1 MSALRRNL
9 STIIGIMAFAT
20 LFLLFCTLPAG
31 AESGRHEIVFIDSG
45 VRDAQVLV
53 DEIRP
58 GVEVI
63 RLAAGSDGLAQI
75 AERMAG
81 KSGIEAV
88 HIISHGSEGALQLGS
103 IMFSSRNIREHATD
117 LTVIGHALKPDGDI
131 LLYGCNVAKGAAG
144 KAFIADVATATGAV
158 VAASINPTGPATLG
172 GDWSLEASTARV
184 VARTLAYGEKYKA
197 LLDVTYTT
205 TNTGIDAVKG
215 SGTTLAY
222 DTYFKYTGLDFS
234 GSNIIYADQYGIYNG
249 ASSGGPST
257 ALSGTIDIASKTNG
271 NVFNIKYLTVVAQTN
286 TSCTFSVKFDNN
298 ATPVTFTAGSTPVTS
313 FTLTNS
319 NRDSVTDNWNY
330 KRFAFTPTVVGA
342 IHVIISETTGLG
354 IGNDTGIASF
364 VIGALPAPA
373 PAPTVTGISP
383 TSGTTAGGTSV
394 TITGTNFNGAT
405 SVTIGGVAA
414 TGVTVVSATSITATT
429 PAGSAG
435 AKDVVVTTPNGTGT
449 GTGLFTYAAAPTVTG
464 ISPTSGATAGGTS
477 VTITGTN
484 LTGATAVKFGTTSA
498 TINTNNATQITATSP
513 AGSAGQ
519 VDITVVTAGGTS
531 ATSASDKFTYV
542 AGAQTATAAAA
553 TLTPVA
559 GANDA
564 ITLTVKD
571 SLGNTDTSF
580 TGAKNVTISGYQ
592 QAPDAGYGSFNGTT
606 LTASPNTIAVTFA
619 GGVASPN
626 LALNKAAAQ
635 TIGFSI
641 ATVATPATNSPVITP
656 TAGTTASMTVSTN
669 ITAPASNGGNFA
681 QQPVITLKD
690 AHGNISA
697 GDNATQV
704 TASKKDAGTWTL
716 TGTTVKT
723 AVNGIATFTNVG
735 ATNTAQVLNAQL
747 AFDATGLTQVTSAT
761 VTLPAPVGAQTA
773 TAAAATLTPVAGAN
787 DAITLTVKDSLGN
800 TDTSF
805 TGAKNVTISGYQQA
819 PDAGYGSFNG
829 TTLTASPNTIAVTFA
844 GGVASPNLALN
855 KAAAQTIGFSIAT
868 VATPATNSPV
878 ITPTAGTTASM
889 TVSTNITAPASNG
902 GNFAQ
907 QPVITLKD
915 AHGNISAG
923 DNATQV
929 TASKKDAGTWT
940 LTGTTVKTA
949 VNGIATFTNVGA
961 TNTAQVLNAQL
972 AFDATGLTQ
981 VTSATV
987 TLPAAPLSTVST
999 LSNLTLS
1006 IGTLAP
1012 VFATGTTSYTAHV
1025 ANATSSITVTPTV
1038 SDNTATVKV
1047 NGTTVT
1053 SGTASGS
1060 ISLSVGSNNIT
1071 VVATAQDG
1079 VTTSSYTV
1087 TVTRDKAAQTLIF
1100 NQPTT
1105 VTFGGGT
1112 VDLSTYATAGLSTG
1126 PVIFSIVNGG
1136 TGSGTLSGSN
1146 NSILTITQAGTIIIQ
1161 ADQNGDVNYADAP
1174 SVQQTLTVNKAGQT
1188 IGTISFTAPALT
1200 IGGNTTVSA
1209 TATSAL
1215 AVSFSSLTTGVCTVS
1230 NTTVTGVAAGVCTI
1244 AADQTGNVNYN
1255 GAPRV
1260 TNYLTVATTANAVHL
1275 SHNSVI
1281 TDFTTIQDAVDAA
1294 TDGDTV
1300 NIDAGVFVE
1309 QVTVTKAITLQGA
1322 GIDQTVVKSPV
1333 SDSLLQSG
1341 GNWKDLKNR
1350 DVFALIGIKTNSSS
1364 LVTIKNLTVDG
1375 DSKGFLS
1382 DLRYPD
1388 KNLYDFQGIGAF
1400 NSTVTIDT
1408 VKVTGVR
1415 ELATDFGQTVPAGY
1429 TPTDQPSG
1437 MNHNDSIFAE
1447 SAAGAGT
1454 HTLTVTNS
1462 TVTKFQKNALLAWG
1476 PTLVVDINNNTFQ
1489 GYGKTIWSTGN
1500 ALQIASSDR
1509 SGLGGANGDR
1519 RGTSGSVT
1527 NNQILGIGLVIPEPG
1542 QDGSY
1547 LNLGLL
1553 GPSGILLWETA
1564 NGFQLTGNTIT
1575 GPGVFSWHSSITST
1589 DGGYGNMGIDI
1600 YNSPNTSVTNNAVS
1614 GFDVGIDEE
1623 SAVSGSHVT
1632 VSGNTMATNA
1642 IDILSASGND
1652 LLTLGSDAEIIGY
1665 YNINNGV
1672 DTVTGF
1678 GTGDKIYVFGLLPG
1692 AVNGKISGTPVVD
1705 FTGGTVTAG
1714 NGSAVAAK
1722 SVQVATSGGITTLYV
1737 NTNSISGAQLQ
1748 INLTGVYYP
1757 ENFALSGGYI
1767 SFVKT
1772 TPVTVATNPAGR
1784 SFSVDGTT
1792 YTSAQTFNWV
1802 ANSTHTLATVDLQSG
1817 ATGTRYDFANWSDS
1831 GAMSHTFATPAT
1843 GTVNATAN
1851 FVTKYKLTM
1860 STPGN
1865 GTVVP
1870 APGDYWYP
1878 ADGTPAIRAT
1888 AASGYTFTSWTGAVT
1903 SAASSATTVQ
1913 PLAGPLT
1920 VAANFSTAPT
1930 SLALTASIGSR
1941 SGSYSGDRTWPVTL
1955 SKAAGT
1961 ATNVQ
1966 VNSVTAASTNPAC
1979 KPVINQTLSALPVSY
1994 GTISAGSPVTRP
2006 IVITF
2011 TGCPKLTIFNVSIA
2025 YSSSEGS
2032 GVASINGVTQ

>member
-656 TAGTTASMTVSTN
+656 TAGA
-669 ITAPASNGGNFA
+669 
-681 QQPVITLKD
+681 
-690 AHGNISA
+690 
-697 GDNATQV
+697 
-704 TASKKDAGTWTL
+704 
-716 TGTTVKT
+716 
-723 AVNGIATFTNVG
+723 
-735 ATNTAQVLNAQL
+735 
-747 AFDATGLTQVTSAT
+747 
-761 VTLPAPVGAQTA
+761 
-773 TAAAATLTPVAGAN
+773 
-787 DAITLTVKDSLGN
+787 
-800 TDTSF
+800 
-805 TGAKNVTISGYQQA
+805 
-819 PDAGYGSFNG
+819 
-829 TTLTASPNTIAVTFA
+829 
-844 GGVASPNLALN
+844 
-855 KAAAQTIGFSIAT
+855 
-868 VATPATNSPV
+868 
-878 ITPTAGTTASM
+878 TASM

-1564 NGFQLTGNTIT
+1564 SGFQITGNTIT

>member
-1 MSALRRNL
+1 MPTLRRNL
-9 STIIGIMAFAT
+9 SAIIGIMAFAT
-20 LFLLFCTLPAG
+20 LFLLFRTPPAG

-45 VRDAQVLV
+45 VRDAQVLA

-63 RLAAGSDGLAQI
+63 RLEAGSDGLAQI

-81 KSGIEAV
+81 KNGIEAV
-88 HIISHGSEGALQLGS
+88 HIISHGSEGVLQLGS

-131 LLYGCNVAKGAAG
+131 LLYGCNVAKGSAG
-144 KAFIADVATATGAV
+144 KAFIADLATATGAV
-158 VAASINPTGPATLG
+158 VAASTNPTGPATLG

-205 TNTGIDAVKG
+205 TSTGSDAVQG
-215 SGTTLAY
+215 SGTTLAH
-222 DTYFKYTGLDFS
+222 DTYFNYTGLDS
-234 GSNIIYADQYGIYNG
+234 LGSHLISADEYGIYNG
-249 ASSGGPST
+249 TSSAPS
-257 ALSGTIDIASKTNG
+257 AAPSGTINIASKTNG
-271 NVFNIKYLTVVAQTN
+271 NVFTIKYLTVVAQTDK
-286 TSCTFSVKFDNN
+286 SCSFSVKFDNN
-298 ATPVTFTAGSTPVTS
+298 ATPVAFTAGSTPVTS

-319 NRDSVTDNWNY
+319 NRDSVSGVWNY
-330 KRFAFTPTVVGA
+330 KTFTFTPTVVGA
-342 IHVIISETTGLG
+342 IHVAISETTGNG

-364 VIGALPAPA
+364 VVGALPAPA

-383 TSGTTAGGTSV
+383 TGGLPGGGTSV
-394 TITGTNFNGAT
+394 TITGTNFTGAT
-405 SVTIGGVAA
+405 SVTIGGAAA

-449 GTGLFTYAAAPTVTG
+449 GTGLFTYVAAPTVTG

-498 TINTNNATQITATSP
+498 TINTNTATQITATSP

-592 QAPDAGYGSFNGTT
+592 QAPDAGYGSFNGAT
-606 LTASPNTIAVTFA
+606 LTVSPNTISVTFA

-656 TAGTTASMTVSTN
+656 TAGATASMTVSTN
-669 ITAPASNGGNFA
+669 ITAPAGNGGNFA
-681 QQPVITLKD
+681 QQPAITLKD
-690 AHGNISA
+690 AHGNINA

-716 TGTTVKT
+716 TGATVKT
-723 AVNGIATFTNVG
+723 AVNGIATFTN
-735 ATNTAQVLNAQL
+735 L
-747 AFDATGLTQVTSAT
+747 
-761 VTLPAPVGAQTA
+761 
-773 TAAAATLTPVAGAN
+773 
-787 DAITLTVKDSLGN
+787 
-800 TDTSF
+800 
-805 TGAKNVTISGYQQA
+805 
-819 PDAGYGSFNG
+819 
-829 TTLTASPNTIAVTFA
+829 
-844 GGVASPNLALN
+844 
-855 KAAAQTIGFSIAT
+855 
-868 VATPATNSPV
+868 
-878 ITPTAGTTASM
+878 
-889 TVSTNITAPASNG
+889 
-902 GNFAQ
+902 
-907 QPVITLKD
+907 
-915 AHGNISAG
+915 
-923 DNATQV
+923 
-929 TASKKDAGTWT
+929 
-940 LTGTTVKTA
+940 
-949 VNGIATFTNVGA
+949 GA

-1006 IGTLAP
+1006 SGTLNP
-1012 VFATGTTSYTAHV
+1012 IFAAGTTGYTAHV
-1025 ANATSSITVTPTV
+1025 ANGVGSITVTPTV
-1038 SDNTATVKV
+1038 TDSNATVKV

-1053 SGTASGS
+1053 SGTASGG
-1060 ISLSVGSNNIT
+1060 ISLSVGSNSIP
-1071 VVATAQDG
+1071 VVVTAQDT
-1079 VTTSSYTV
+1079 VTTGSYTV

-1100 NQPTT
+1100 NQPTA
-1105 VTFGGGT
+1105 VTYGGGT
-1112 VDLSTYATAGLSTG
+1112 VDLASYATAGSSSS
-1126 PVIFSIVNGG
+1126 PVTFSIVTG
-1136 TGSGTLSGSN
+1136 GSGSGLLSGSN
-1146 NSILTITQAGTIIIQ
+1146 SHLLTVTQAGAIIIQ
-1161 ADQNGDVNYADAP
+1161 ADQNGDANYADATA
-1174 SVQQTLTVNKAGQT
+1174 VQQTLTVNKAGQT
-1188 IGTISFTAPALT
+1188 IGAISFTAPALT
-1200 IGGNTTVSA
+1200 IGGSA
-1209 TATSAL
+1209 TAGATASSAL
-1215 AVSFSSLTTGVCTVS
+1215 AVSFSSLTAGVCTVS

-1244 AADQTGNVNYN
+1244 AADQAGNVNYN
-1255 GAPRV
+1255 GAARV

-1275 SHNSVI
+1275 SHNSVT

-1294 TDGDTV
+1294 ADGDTV
-1300 NIDAGVFVE
+1300 NIDPGVFVE

-1322 GIDQTVVKSPV
+1322 GIDQTIVKSPV

-1350 DVFALIGIKTNSSS
+1350 DIFALIGIKTDTTS

-1400 NSTVTIDT
+1400 NSTVTIQT
-1408 VKVTGVR
+1408 VKVTGIR
-1415 ELATDFGQTVPAGY
+1415 EPASDFGQTVPAGY

-1454 HTLTVTNS
+1454 HTLTVTGS
-1462 TVTKFQKNALLAWG
+1462 TITKFQKTALLAWG

-1489 GYGKTIWSTGN
+1489 GYGKTLWSTGN
-1500 ALQIASSDR
+1500 AIQIASSDR

-1519 RGTSGSVT
+1519 RGTSGSVA

-1542 QDGSY
+1542 QEGSY

-1553 GPSGILLWETA
+1553 GPSGVLLWETGS
-1564 NGFQLTGNTIT
+1564 GFQITGNTIT

-1589 DGGYGNMGIDI
+1589 DGGFGNMGVDI
-1600 YNSPNTSVTNNAVS
+1600 YNSPNTNVANNTVS

-1623 SAVSGSHVT
+1623 SAVSGSYLT
-1632 VSGNTMATNA
+1632 ASGNTLTTNA
-1642 IDILSASGND
+1642 MDILAASGND
-1652 LLTLGSDAEIIGY
+1652 QLTLGSGAETIGY
-1665 YNINNGV
+1665 YRTNNGV
-1672 DTVTGF
+1672 DTITGF
-1678 GTGDKIYVFGLLPG
+1678 GTGDKIYVFDLVPN
-1692 AVNGKISGTPVVD
+1692 AVNGQISGSPVVN

-1714 NGSAVAAK
+1714 NGGSVPAK

-1737 NTNSISGAQLQ
+1737 NTNGISGAQLR

-1757 ENFALSGGYI
+1757 ENFSLNGGYI

-1772 TPVTVATNPAGR
+1772 TPVTIATNPSGR
-1784 SFSVDGTT
+1784 SFSVDGAT
-1792 YTSAQTFNWV
+1792 YTSAQSFNWIPS
-1802 ANSTHTLATVDLQSG
+1802 STHTLATVDLQSG
-1817 ATGTRYDFANWSDS
+1817 ATGTRYDFANWSDG
-1831 GAMSHTFATPAT
+1831 GAMSHTVTTPAT
-1843 GTVNATAN
+1843 GTVTTTAN
-1851 FVTKYKLTM
+1851 FVTKYKVTM
-1860 STPGN
+1860 SVPVN

-1878 ADGTPAIRAT
+1878 ADGAPAIRAT
-1888 AASGYTFTSWTGAVT
+1888 AVSGYSFTSWTGAVT
-1903 SAASSATTVQ
+1903 SASSSATTVL
-1913 PLAGPLT
+1913 PLAGPIT
-1920 VAANFSTAPT
+1920 VAANFSTAATP
-1930 SLALTASIGSR
+1930 LALTASIGSR

-1966 VNSVTAASTNPAC
+1966 INSVTAASTNPAC
-1979 KPVINQTLSALPVSY
+1979 KPLVNQTLSPLPVSY
-1994 GTISAGSPVTRP
+1994 GTVSAGSPVTRP
-2006 IVITF
+2006 MVITF

-2025 YSSSEGS
+2025 YSATEGS